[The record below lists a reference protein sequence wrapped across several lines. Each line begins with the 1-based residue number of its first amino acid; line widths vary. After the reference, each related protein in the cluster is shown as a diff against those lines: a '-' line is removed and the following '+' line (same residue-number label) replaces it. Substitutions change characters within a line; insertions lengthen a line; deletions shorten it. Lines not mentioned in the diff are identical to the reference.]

1 MTSVQHGSNTQVFA
15 TLMEG
20 MNTSKLTQMGVSSEQ
35 LEGIM
40 SQFQKLSLKPSDKA
54 PRVRKEVASEDRC
67 MARTWGSKKEG
78 NEGHGPQCSAKRC
91 GGDYCK
97 MHAKKAAETETPCTW
112 REGKKFGLFMGRID
126 RPLTG
131 KDAQGKWQILWPV
144 PEIQQQVE
152 AEKAAGTFVLGENEL
167 KHKSKSSKGGGT
179 KRVRTKKDPS
189 DPKNKPAKKEKA
201 PKAPRGKN
209 AYMWF
214 ADTVRG
220 QFKAEIEAASV
231 ADEAD
236 EADKAKVSAK
246 GTAKVAEVAKLTGA
260 AWAALSA
267 EEKKPFEEQAA
278 ADKATKLAAFEATQ
292 LVEKA
297 AEISV
302 TDHDKVVMEA
312 LSTPASPPKAPEIA
326 QFDKEASQIFSDDD
340 EAEAEEDA
348 EALLEQMAKEVDA
361 EEGEV
366 DEEGPWQFDVPEDH
380 PLTETEDDNDG
391 IAAKLSNGTIVVVSR
406 DWYDMAPEDI
416 DDASYAENMQG
427 TLTEVT
433 YPEESGFITGTYT
446 PKA

>member
-1 MTSVQHGSNTQVFA
+1 MTSVQNGSNTQVFA

-35 LEGIM
+35 LEDIM

-126 RPLTG
+126 QPLTG

-144 PEIQQQVE
+144 AEIQEQVE
-152 AEKAAGTFVLGENEL
+152 ADKAAGTFVLGENEL
-167 KHKSKSSKGGGT
+167 KHKSKSSGPRKPRVKKEPSEKKTKG
-179 KRVRTKKDPS
+179 
-189 DPKNKPAKKEKA
+189 AKKEKA
-201 PKAPRGKN
+201 PSKPRGKN

-214 ADTVRG
+214 AGTVRA
-220 QFKAEIEAASV
+220 QFKSEIETAAGLEG
-231 ADEAD
+231 ATE
-236 EADKAKVSAK
+236 EDKAKVSAK
-246 GTAKVAEVAKLTGA
+246 GTAKVAEVAKLTGV
-260 AWAALSA
+260 AWAALDA

-278 ADKATKLAAFEATQ
+278 ADKATKLAAFEAMQ
-292 LVEKA
+292 RLLDAPAKLA
-297 AEISV
+297 AE
-302 TDHDKVVMEA
+302 MAEAEA
-312 LSTPASPPKAPEIA
+312 LSTPASPPTAPDSA
-326 QFDKEASQIFSDDD
+326 TAEASQDQIFSDDD
-340 EAEAEEDA
+340 DAEA

-380 PLTETEDDNDG
+380 PLTETEDANDG

-406 DWYDMAPEDI
+406 DWYDMAPEEIEDS
-416 DDASYAENMQG
+416 DYEENMQG
-427 TLTEVT
+427 TLTDVT
-433 YPEESGFITGTYT
+433 YPEEGGFIKGTYT
-446 PKA
+446 PKE

>member
-1 MTSVQHGSNTQVFA
+1 MTSVQNGSNTQVFA

-35 LEGIM
+35 LEDIM
-40 SQFQKLSLKPSDKA
+40 SQFQKLSIVSSDKA

-126 RPLTG
+126 QPLTG

-144 PEIQQQVE
+144 AEIQEQVE
-152 AEKAAGTFVLGENEL
+152 ADKAAGTFVLGENEL
-167 KHKSKSSKGGGT
+167 KHKSKSSGPRKP
-179 KRVRTKKDPS
+179 RVKKDPS
-189 DPKNKPAKKEKA
+189 EKKTKGAKKEKA
-201 PKAPRGKN
+201 PSKPRGKN

-214 ADTVRG
+214 AGTVRA
-220 QFKAEIEAASV
+220 QFKSEIETAAGLEG
-231 ADEAD
+231 ATE
-236 EADKAKVSAK
+236 EDKAKVSAK
-246 GTAKVAEVAKLTGA
+246 GTAKVAEVAKLTGV
-260 AWAALSA
+260 AWAALDA

-292 LVEKA
+292 LLKDA
-297 AEISV
+297 AEIA
-302 TDHDKVVMEA
+302 DMPLAEAEA

-326 QFDKEASQIFSDDD
+326 QQPSQIFSDDD
-340 EAEAEEDA
+340 DAEA

-406 DWYDMAPEDI
+406 DWYDMAPEEIEDS
-416 DDASYAENMQG
+416 DYEENMQG
-427 TLTEVT
+427 TLTDVT
-433 YPEESGFITGTYT
+433 YPEEGGFIKGTYT
-446 PKA
+446 PKE

>member
-1 MTSVQHGSNTQVFA
+1 MTSVQNGSNTKVFA

-20 MNTSKLTQMGVSSEQ
+20 MNTSKLTELGVSHEQ

-40 SQFQKLSLKPSDKA
+40 SQFQKLSLTPSDKA
-54 PRVRKEVASEDRC
+54 PRVRKEVAAEDRC

-112 REGKKFGLFMGRID
+112 RDGKKFGLFMGRID

-131 KDAQGKWQILWPV
+131 KDAGGKWQILWPV

-189 DPKNKPAKKEKA
+189 TPKNKPAKKETA

-214 ADTVRG
+214 ADTVRA
-220 QFKAEIEAASV
+220 QFKSEIETASV
-231 ADEAD
+231 AEGAD
-236 EADKAKVSAK
+236 EEDKAKVSAK

-278 ADKATKLAAFEATQ
+278 ADKATKLAAFKATQ
-292 LVEKA
+292 LLKDASEIA
-297 AEISV
+297 GMPLAEA
-302 TDHDKVVMEA
+302 EA

-340 EAEAEEDA
+340 ADAEAEAEA
-348 EALLEQMAKEVDA
+348 EALLAQMDGVG

-366 DEEGPWQFDVPEDH
+366 DEEGPWQFEVPEDH
-380 PLTETEDDNDG
+380 PLTEAEDENDG

-406 DWYDMAPEDI
+406 DWYDMAPEEIAD
-416 DDASYAENMQG
+416 SEYEENMQG
-427 TLTEVT
+427 TLAEVI
-433 YPEESGFITGTYT
+433 YPEDGGFITGTYT